1 MKLNSLVGKIFA
13 GFLAVSA
20 IMCCAVL
27 FNIAS
32 MEKIKKRSE
41 TINTVKFPA
50 LELTSNVML
59 KTESSLAN
67 LRGLLII
74 GNEDFETERRK
85 NMAAAIQ
92 NLEEI
97 QNLYPKLNDSAK
109 ADEVKEILSKIND
122 LNKIQTKIYET
133 YKSEEN
139 IPAKKLLDS
148 SYLPHINSIFTDI
161 SAMIDEEKNNPGSS
175 IRRQLFSKMADYRG
189 YLTKAI
195 AQLNSYLISQNPSEK
210 EEFYLYRQKAFDALK
225 WLSTHKSLFSRAQN
239 ERFAKIMA
247 SETACQFYKTDPGN
261 IFTNTKNPE
270 SLSEIIFRFRDSD
283 TWNQAQYILKTEAVP
298 IANNIKS
305 SLSELK
311 NNIDTEARQSLI
323 SQKEEVES
331 TVVLE
336 KWLLAIA
343 IVIAALISLYLR
355 TAITRPIGKLV
366 SAAESIAEG
375 DLDQNVDIKGS
386 AEIEQLS
393 SSFAVM
399 VENLK
404 NASGM
409 INRLG
414 YGDFKFDVT
423 PRGSKDELGKALN
436 IMTES
441 FREVTEAVRRVAN
454 GDFSAKVK
462 VRGEK
467 DELCKS
473 INMMVKEI
481 EQRTL
486 AIKESE
492 ARNKGVVETA
502 VDGIVSINSKGEILL
517 FNPAA
522 ERLFGYSAAEVMGKN
537 VKMLMPAPFSH
548 EHDGYLKNH
557 VKTGSSSIIG
567 KGREVTGLRKD
578 GSTFDIHLSL
588 GKVDLEDE
596 IVFVGIVRDITE
608 SKAKDKKLLE
618 NIAEFEKINDQKTQI
633 AQASTAAQL
642 SKDLNDLANNVTA
655 YLAENFNLVY
665 GAVYFKED
673 EREELVLGGGFAC
686 QNSDA
691 FPPTVKAGEGFTGQ
705 CAIEKKR
712 IVRKSIPAD
721 FLQVSKHGESEI
733 YLITQPV
740 CTTERLV
747 AVISLLSFEEL
758 DEEQLKLLE
767 LICENLGVIIA
778 NFMSQKQT
786 EKYLEEARKT
796 GDQLQKQ
803 QEELKVTNE
812 ELEEQTEEL
821 RQSQE
826 KLQLQSE
833 ELKAANE
840 ELEEKAEL
848 LEKQTLAVKKQNEA
862 VENAKKDI
870 EGKAQELALA
880 SKYKSEFLANMSHEL
895 RTPLNSLLILADS
908 LIMNEN
914 GHLDEEE
921 VESAKIIHN
930 SGIELL
936 DLINDILDLSK
947 VEAGKMHLN
956 LEQVSLK
963 PMFENMSKQFKPLA
977 DQKGIDFLLDISDD
991 CPVSILTDSQRVR
1004 QVIKNLVSNAMKF
1017 TKEGSVTIKVFLP
1030 GKETEFQ
1037 TSLKHGAS
1045 VGIAVEDT
1053 GIGIPEEKQEAIF
1066 EAFQQADGSTS
1077 RNYGGT
1083 GLGLAISREF
1093 SKLLGGEMQLYSKE
1107 GKGSCFTLFIPAEPN
1122 EVEKV
1127 PAEEKAAAKKTKTV
1141 NTKDDTQEIEAAI
1154 DIFPESSA
1162 GANPANNLVLIIED
1176 DINFAQILKKE
1187 VVKRE
1192 YEVLIAVNGA
1202 EGLKIANDLQPV
1214 AVLLDLGLPDMDGL
1228 QVLDQLKFN
1237 MRTKHIPVHIISG
1250 SEKEDQS
1257 LEKGAVG
1264 FLHKPASVKGI
1275 NSALNKLES
1284 VFQKQIK
1291 KILVVE
1297 DDPGSQRALKTL
1309 ISRDDV
1315 KIAGYELGNDAL
1327 EAVEKEEF
1335 DCVILDLS
1343 LPDMDGFEFLE
1354 LLNQKEM
1361 KHPPVV
1367 IYTGRDLSREEH
1379 KKLQGYT
1386 GSIII
1391 KGKGSSERLLD
1402 EVALFLH
1409 SVNSDPSKK
1418 DSTNIPEANISLL
1431 EQKSVLLV
1439 DDDFRNTFALAK
1451 LLQRS
1456 HMNVTVAEN
1465 GALALE
1471 ELKKETFD
1479 IVLMDI
1485 MMPVMDGYEAM
1496 TKIRE
1501 NEDWENLP
1509 IIALTAKAMPEDR
1522 SKCIEAGAND
1532 YLTKPVNKDELL
1544 SLMSLW
1550 LNK

>member
-1 MKLNSLVGKIFA
+1 
-13 GFLAVSA
+13 
-20 IMCCAVL
+20 
-27 FNIAS
+27 
-32 MEKIKKRSE
+32 
-41 TINTVKFPA
+41 
-50 LELTSNVML
+50 
-59 KTESSLAN
+59 
-67 LRGLLII
+67 
-74 GNEDFETERRK
+74 
-85 NMAAAIQ
+85 
-92 NLEEI
+92 
-97 QNLYPKLNDSAK
+97 
-109 ADEVKEILSKIND
+109 
-122 LNKIQTKIYET
+122 
-133 YKSEEN
+133 
-139 IPAKKLLDS
+139 
-148 SYLPHINSIFTDI
+148 
-161 SAMIDEEKNNPGSS
+161 
-175 IRRQLFSKMADYRG
+175 
-189 YLTKAI
+189 
-195 AQLNSYLISQNPSEK
+195 
-210 EEFYLYRQKAFDALK
+210 
-225 WLSTHKSLFSRAQN
+225 
-239 ERFAKIMA
+239 
-247 SETACQFYKTDPGN
+247 
-261 IFTNTKNPE
+261 
-270 SLSEIIFRFRDSD
+270 
-283 TWNQAQYILKTEAVP
+283 
-298 IANNIKS
+298 
-305 SLSELK
+305 
-311 NNIDTEARQSLI
+311 
-323 SQKEEVES
+323 
-331 TVVLE
+331 
-336 KWLLAIA
+336 
-343 IVIAALISLYLR
+343 
-355 TAITRPIGKLV
+355 
-366 SAAESIAEG
+366 
-375 DLDQNVDIKGS
+375 
-386 AEIEQLS
+386 
-393 SSFAVM
+393 
-399 VENLK
+399 
-404 NASGM
+404 
-409 INRLG
+409 
-414 YGDFKFDVT
+414 
-423 PRGSKDELGKALN
+423 
-436 IMTES
+436 
-441 FREVTEAVRRVAN
+441 
-454 GDFSAKVK
+454 
-462 VRGEK
+462 
-467 DELCKS
+467 
-473 INMMVKEI
+473 
-481 EQRTL
+481 
-486 AIKESE
+486 
-492 ARNKGVVETA
+492 
-502 VDGIVSINSKGEILL
+502 
-517 FNPAA
+517 
-522 ERLFGYSAAEVMGKN
+522 
-537 VKMLMPAPFSH
+537 
-548 EHDGYLKNH
+548 
-557 VKTGSSSIIG
+557 
-567 KGREVTGLRKD
+567 
-578 GSTFDIHLSL
+578 
-588 GKVDLEDE
+588 
-596 IVFVGIVRDITE
+596 
-608 SKAKDKKLLE
+608 
-618 NIAEFEKINDQKTQI
+618 
-633 AQASTAAQL
+633 
-642 SKDLNDLANNVTA
+642 
-655 YLAENFNLVY
+655 
-665 GAVYFKED
+665 
-673 EREELVLGGGFAC
+673 
-686 QNSDA
+686 
-691 FPPTVKAGEGFTGQ
+691 
-705 CAIEKKR
+705 
-712 IVRKSIPAD
+712 
-721 FLQVSKHGESEI
+721 
-733 YLITQPV
+733 

-778 NFMSQKQT
+778 NLMSQKQT

-803 QEELKVTNE
+803 QEELKVANE

-848 LEKQTLAVKKQNEA
+848 LEKQTIEVKKQNA
-862 VENAKKDI
+862 VVEKAKKDI

-908 LIMNEN
+908 LIINEN
-914 GHLDEEE
+914 DHLDEEE

-963 PMFENMSKQFKPLA
+963 PMFENMAKQFKPLA

-991 CPVSILTDSQRVR
+991 CPASVLTDSQRVR

-1107 GKGSCFTLFIPAEPN
+1107 GQGSCFTLFIPAETDD
-1122 EVEKV
+1122 VEKV
-1127 PAEEKAAAKKTKTV
+1127 PAKEKEAAKKTKTAS
-1141 NTKDDTQEIEAAI
+1141 TIDDSKEIEAAI
-1154 DIFPESSA
+1154 DIFPESCKDTE
-1162 GANPANNLVLIIED
+1162 PKNNLVLIIED

-1192 YEVLIAVNGA
+1192 YEVLIAVTGA

-1228 QVLDQLKFN
+1228 QVLDQLKFH
-1237 MRTKHIPVHIISG
+1237 MRTKQIPVHIISG
-1250 SEKEDQS
+1250 SEKEEQS

-1264 FLHKPASVKGI
+1264 FLQKPASVKGI

-1291 KILVVE
+1291 KLLVVE

-1315 KIAGYELGNDAL
+1315 KISGYTLGKDAL
-1327 EAVEKEEF
+1327 AAVEKEEF

-1354 LLNQKEM
+1354 LLDKKEM

-1379 KKLQGYT
+1379 KKLQEYT

-1409 SVNSDPSKK
+1409 SVNCDPMNK
-1418 DSTNIPEANISLL
+1418 DKTHSAAVNTAVLG
-1431 EQKSVLLV
+1431 QKTVLLV

-1456 HMNVTVAEN
+1456 HMKVTVAEN

-1471 ELKKETFD
+1471 ELKKATFD

-1501 NEDWENLP
+1501 HEAWENLP

-1544 SLMSLW
+1544 TLMSLW